1 MEKPLSPKKK
11 KKKKNLRGADLKTK
25 LKLEEKFISAYAAS
39 TSKSSQGDGR
49 SNVLAAIQAGYSPAT
64 AKSEAYLQLKKEGLR
79 ERVKREIE
87 DFRAECRATFMWNA
101 NKLIEVVEYM
111 LPENQIPNP
120 KCASVAVKA
129 ISELNKM
136 CGYYAP
142 IQTENKNENTETK
155 RFSVEI
161 KELMVIYDKQY

>member
-1 MEKPLSPKKK
+1 MEKSSPHK
-11 KKKKNLRGADLKTK
+11 KKKKNHRGADLKTK
-25 LKLEEKFISAYAAS
+25 LKLEEKFIPAYAAS
-39 TSKSSQGDGR
+39 TSTNSQGDGR
-49 SNVLAAIQAGYSPAT
+49 SAVLAAIQAGFSPST

-79 ERVKREIE
+79 EKVKHEIAYFREQ
-87 DFRAECRATFMWNA
+87 CRATFLWNA
-101 NKLIEVVEYM
+101 NKLIDVVEQM
-111 LPENQIPNP
+111 LPVEQTPDP

-155 RFSVEI
+155 RFSIEV
-161 KELMVIYDKQY
+161 KELMVIYDKEY